1 MKRITSG
8 LPTIRPVAS
17 RFRLYWSRLGNA
29 GDVRSTSLPVITMKF
44 ILWASVLL
52 WTCSGLSQTQT
63 PLTEFPSPTRSLQ
76 DEKKFNATRLG
87 PGSTITVQQTPPD
100 FHLDSFDF
108 SPDGRW
114 TFMTWASGRL
124 EVRDNETGK
133 RIAQFKPTPGP
144 VFEADYNDATKQLLV
159 TSQHG
164 LIRLV
169 DPHSGKLLREIHT
182 EVGRLKYDLQKV
194 IIAQDGSWIA
204 YVNQDNGKVLDLK
217 AEPPKVLADLE
228 NAYDLALT
236 RDGSELWLIN
246 REKIVGLR
254 TDTWSKIASAPLI
267 DSVQPTGTPTLAL
280 ASIEGAAVAFVPSQS
295 GLLRY
300 ELKTMR
306 GRKVTTNPSY
316 WVASDTSRNQVVVNE
331 RQAFSL
337 YEADGT
343 LRCQWKQFQH
353 QTIKVSGNGKWLGN
367 LIFGRVD
374 LWPLDSLSDSCTRP
388 KH

>member
-1 MKRITSG
+1 M
-8 LPTIRPVAS
+8 
-17 RFRLYWSRLGNA
+17 
-29 GDVRSTSLPVITMKF
+29 
-44 ILWASVLL
+44 LL
-52 WTCSGLSQTQT
+52 WTCSGLSQTLT
-63 PLTEFPSPTRSLQ
+63 TLTEFPSPTRSLQ
-76 DEKKFNATRLG
+76 DEKKFNAVRLG
-87 PGSTITVQQTPPD
+87 PGNTMTVQQTPPD
-100 FHLDSFDF
+100 FQLDSFDF
-108 SPDGRW
+108 SPDGNW

-124 EVRDNETGK
+124 EVRDSETGK
-133 RIAQFKPTPGP
+133 RIAQFNPTPGP
-144 VFEADYNDATKQLLV
+144 VFEANYNDATKQLLV

-204 YVNQDNGKVLDLK
+204 YVNEDNGKVLDLK
-217 AEPPKVLADLE
+217 SEPPKILADLE
-228 NAYDLALT
+228 NAYDVALT
-236 RDGSELWLIN
+236 RDGAELWLIN
-246 REKIVGLR
+246 REKIFGLK
-254 TDTWSKIASAPLI
+254 TNSWSKIASSPLL

-280 ASIEGAAVAFVPSQS
+280 ASIEGGTVAFVPSQS

-300 ELKTMR
+300 ELKTMS

-316 WVASDTSRNQVVVNE
+316 WVGSDTARNEVLVNE

-374 LWPLDSLSDSCTRP
+374 LWPLDSLSDSCTSP

>member
-1 MKRITSG
+1 
-8 LPTIRPVAS
+8 
-17 RFRLYWSRLGNA
+17 
-29 GDVRSTSLPVITMKF
+29 MKF
-44 ILWASVLL
+44 ILWTSVLL
-52 WTCSGLSQTQT
+52 WTCSGLSQTLT
-63 PLTEFPSPTRSLQ
+63 TLTEFPSPTRSLQ
-76 DEKKFNATRLG
+76 DEKKFNAVRLG
-87 PGSTITVQQTPPD
+87 PGNTMTVQQTPPD
-100 FHLDSFDF
+100 FQLDSFDF
-108 SPDGRW
+108 SPDGNW

-124 EVRDNETGK
+124 EVRDSETGK
-133 RIAQFKPTPGP
+133 RIAQFNPTPGP
-144 VFEADYNDATKQLLV
+144 VFEANYNDATKQLLV

-204 YVNQDNGKVLDLK
+204 YVNEDNGKVLDLK
-217 AEPPKVLADLE
+217 SEPPKILADLE
-228 NAYDLALT
+228 NAYDVALT
-236 RDGSELWLIN
+236 RDGAELWLIN
-246 REKIVGLR
+246 REKIFGLK
-254 TDTWSKIASAPLI
+254 TNSWSKIASSPLL

-280 ASIEGAAVAFVPSQS
+280 ASIEGGTVAFVPSQS

-300 ELKTMR
+300 ELKTMS

-316 WVASDTSRNQVVVNE
+316 WVGSDTARNEVLVNE

-374 LWPLDSLSDSCTRP
+374 LWPLDSLSDSCTSP

>member
-1 MKRITSG
+1 
-8 LPTIRPVAS
+8 
-17 RFRLYWSRLGNA
+17 
-29 GDVRSTSLPVITMKF
+29 MKF
-44 ILWASVLL
+44 ILWATVLL
-52 WTCSGLSQTQT
+52 WACSGLSQTQT

-76 DEKKFNATRLG
+76 DEKKFNATTLG
-87 PGSTITVQQTPPD
+87 PGNTITVRQTPPD
-100 FHLDSFDF
+100 FQLDSFDF

-133 RIAQFKPTPGP
+133 RIAQFKPAPGP
-144 VFEADYNDATKQLLV
+144 VFEADYNDETKQLLV

-169 DPHSGKLLREIHT
+169 DPHSGKLLREIRT
-182 EVGRLKYDLQKV
+182 EVGKLKYDLQKV
-194 IIAQDGSWIA
+194 IIAQDGGWIA

-246 REKIVGLR
+246 REKIFGLK
-254 TDTWSKIASAPLI
+254 TDTWSTIASAPLI

-280 ASIEGAAVAFVPSQS
+280 ASIGGVGVAFVPSQS

-300 ELKTMR
+300 ELKTMS
-306 GRKVTTNPSY
+306 GRKVTTTPSY
-316 WVASDTSRNQVVVNE
+316 WVASDTSRNQVLVNE
-331 RQAFSL
+331 RQAFSM
-337 YEADGT
+337 YEADGMR
-343 LRCQWKQFQH
+343 RCQWKQFQH
-353 QTIKVSGNGKWLGN
+353 QAIKVSANGKWLGN

-374 LWPLDSLSDSCTRP
+374 LWPLDSLSESCTST